1 MHIRFLFACPTLD
14 RLVEHVHI
22 FWFQNNSEQN
32 SCFSREGFDYLC
44 DTWGFHCWSAFL
56 LSLPQEVT
64 AGLEIY
70 TFAPSNQHRN
80 KEYMSFEVKQIQ
92 VKSVFS
98 IYCVALKFLL
108 DLSKYLM
115 ILTNT
120 ITLPCERNTVKGSVQ
135 NILRLLQMVLNIILL
150 TEILTMI
157 LLSMKNLV

>member
-1 MHIRFLFACPTLD
+1 MRWLRQATSI
-14 RLVEHVHI
+14 
-22 FWFQNNSEQN
+22 
-32 SCFSREGFDYLC
+32 
-44 DTWGFHCWSAFL
+44 
-56 LSLPQEVT
+56 
-64 AGLEIY
+64 EIK
-70 TFAPSNQHRN
+70 S
-80 KEYMSFEVKQIQ
+80 MSFTVKQIQ

-98 IYCVALKFLL
+98 IYCVPLKVLL

-120 ITLPCERNTVKGSVQ
+120 ITLPRERNTVKGSVQ